1 MGGQIPYTRV
11 PKQYHRWQLYGT
23 RQQEVPGWKIFQV
36 TNEKLK
42 LGEQRRKYVYVCLG
56 IVVIDSSIY
65 IHVYALNYL
74 STYVYYHTHHDY
86 YILNVPWITHYDLY
100 FILYSPWPVPYIMHT
115 MACILYYTHTDC
127 MYLITHMTCI
137 F

>member
-1 MGGQIPYTRV
+1 MNKNGCFDYYFLQC
-11 PKQYHRWQLYGT
+11 RWKTFYGT

-65 IHVYALNYL
+65 IHVYALNYSSTCSIFL
-74 STYVYYHTHHDY
+74 SFIRFS
-86 YILNVPWITHYDLY
+86 ILLEVIPGIAHITVC
-100 FILYSPWPVPYIMHT
+100 FR
-115 MACILYYTHTDC
+115 C
-127 MYLITHMTCI
+127 MPL
-137 F
+137 